1 MTSIGAELDAIWQAA
16 QARSPS
22 IELACAAFVTRASAL
37 PRVDVAQHA
46 DDLYLAL
53 ACLTNDRNAIAVF
66 EQRVLAP
73 AVLAVRKIDSADAF
87 VDEVRQALRDKL
99 LFNGGQPKLLDY
111 QARGPLAAWARMVAV
126 RLAFTLK
133 RRTKVTV
140 SVDDWIAGA
149 VASGTPY
156 VDVMKQQQ
164 IDLFTQ
170 ALSAAATELE
180 PRLRAVL
187 RMHFKDGLS
196 IDQIGEVYQVHR
208 ATTARW
214 LVQAKASWFAKTRSH
229 MMKQQ
234 ALSDTEYQQLAHEV
248 QSRLDLSLSK
258 LLPAATEL

>member
-1 MTSIGAELDAIWQAA
+1 VTSTGAELDAVWQAA
-16 QARSPS
+16 QARSPG
-22 IELACAAFVTRASAL
+22 IELARPTFVAHATKL
-37 PRVDVAQHA
+37 PLADVTQHA
-46 DDLYLAL
+46 DDLYLAW
-53 ACLTNDRNAIAVF
+53 ACVTNDRNAIVLF

-73 AVLAVRKIDSADAF
+73 AVLAVRKIESSEAF

-111 QARGPLAAWARMVAV
+111 QARGPLGAWARMVAV

-133 RRTKVTV
+133 RRTKATV

-149 VASGTPY
+149 VANGTPY

-164 IDLFTQ
+164 IALFTQ
-170 ALSAAATELE
+170 ALSAAAADLE

-229 MMKQQ
+229 MMKKQ